1 MNQGN
6 LVSNFLKARMLID
19 TKPIEPAPK
28 TNAKPERTINK
39 DQMDVGMGTL
49 SYIISKKPKN
59 KVVMDFLKQK
69 VSDMIDSDSE

>member
-1 MNQGN
+1 MNQSN
-6 LVSNFLKARMLID
+6 LVSNFLNARMLID
-19 TKPIEPAPK
+19 TKPIEPAVK
-28 TNAKPERTINK
+28 ANAKPERTINK

-69 VSDMIDSDSE
+69 VSEMIDSDSE